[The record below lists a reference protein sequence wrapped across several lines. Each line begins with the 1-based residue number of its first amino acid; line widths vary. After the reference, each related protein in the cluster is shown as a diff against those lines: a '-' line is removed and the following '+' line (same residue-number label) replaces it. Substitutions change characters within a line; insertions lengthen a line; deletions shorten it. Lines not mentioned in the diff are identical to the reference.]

1 MYPVSDAFRA
11 AVRES
16 HVAVSRAEI
25 WRGLQH
31 ILDLDV
37 DEGSVSVSVGQASRR
52 TCSASFSVSRDS
64 NSLVPASAFDAI
76 TPFGNEI
83 RLYRGIQ
90 FPDGTEEMVPLGVFV
105 ITSVDVAE
113 SRDQVRV
120 SISGVDRSVK
130 VSRNVWLEP
139 YQVSAGNLADALTA
153 LLQDRWAGVEL
164 SFPSVTVSLQQ
175 QVLGQQS
182 GSDPWK
188 DAVYLAEMAG
198 YDLFFDANGL
208 CTMQPFPSPDSASVL
223 ATYTDDDVL
232 LRVQRQ
238 DTVDDTYNGVVYI
251 VESSWLLV
259 PYRIEVWDEDPA
271 SPTYRY
277 GSFGEVPRVISQSAV
292 TDTNAATSAAAALLS
307 KGLGLTQN
315 VTWDAVVDPALDVND
330 VVLVTNAGTKT
341 DRVMIVDQVTIPLSP
356 AGTMQAKARTVRVV
370 Q

>member
-1 MYPVSDAFRA
+1 MYPVSDAFRV
-11 AVRES
+11 AVRQS
-16 HVAVSRAEI
+16 HVAVARAEV
-25 WRGLQH
+25 WRGSQRLF
-31 ILDLDV
+31 DLDI
-37 DEGSVSVSVGQASRR
+37 DEGSVSVSVNQASRR
-52 TCSASFSVSRDS
+52 TCSIGFSVARDS
-64 NSLVPASAFDAI
+64 NDLVPSSAFDAI
-76 TPFGNEI
+76 TPFGNEL

-90 FPDGTEEMVPLGVFV
+90 FFDGTEEMVPLGVFV
-105 ITSVDVAE
+105 ITSVDVSE

-120 SISGVDRSVK
+120 SVSGVDRSVK

-139 YQVSAGNLADALTA
+139 YQVEAGNLATA
-153 LLQDRWAGVEL
+153 VTGLLQDRWPGVEL
-164 SFPSVTVSLQQ
+164 SFPSVSVALEQ

-198 YDLFFDANGL
+198 YDLFFDANGI

-232 LRVQRQ
+232 LGVQRQ

-251 VESSWLLV
+251 VESSWLLT

-277 GSFGEVPRVISQSAV
+277 GAFGEVPRVVSQSAI
-292 TDTNAATSAAAALLS
+292 TDVNSATTAAAALLS
-307 KGLGLTQN
+307 TGLGLTQN
-315 VTWDAVVDPALDVND
+315 VSWDAVVDPSLDVND

-341 DRVMIVDQVTIPLSP
+341 DRVMIVDQVTIPLT
-356 AGTMQAKARTVRVV
+356 AQGMMKAKARTVRVV